1 MVLRMKKVNV
11 MGVYSK
17 VRLLRGE
24 GGGVHEKPAYRGRL
38 SKKGEGLGLLRPQ

>member
-1 MVLRMKKVNV
+1 MKNVNV

-24 GGGVHEKPAYRGRL
+24 GGGFTKNRHIGGDCL
-38 SKKGEGLGLLRPQ
+38 KGGGGLGLLRPQ